1 MPKYS
6 IMLNAQQIIEK
17 FCEASDL
24 ADSIMEYA
32 PDFDFPNNADP
43 DSIDFN
49 EVTYD
54 ASGNAIFTFD
64 YTEEEDEDEDEDD
77 SQSPDGSEGE
87 DL

>member
-6 IMLNAQQIIEK
+6 IMFNAQQIIEK
-17 FCEASDL
+17 FWEASDI

-32 PDFDFPNNADP
+32 PDFDFPNDADP
-43 DSIDFN
+43 DSISFN

-64 YTEEEDEDEDEDD
+64 YTEEEEDD
-77 SQSPDGSEGE
+77 SQDPDGSEGE